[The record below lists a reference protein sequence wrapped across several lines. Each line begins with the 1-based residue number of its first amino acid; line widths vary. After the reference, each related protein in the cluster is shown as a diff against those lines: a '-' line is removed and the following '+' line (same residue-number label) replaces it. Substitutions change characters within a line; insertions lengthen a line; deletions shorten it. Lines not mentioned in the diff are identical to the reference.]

1 MAEPRQPQR
10 YLGLSGLNG
19 EEEEEEKPATWRYIS
34 EAYSRNVGL

>member
-19 EEEEEEKPATWRYIS
+19 EEEEEKPATWRYIS
-34 EAYSRNVGL
+34 EAYGRSVGL